1 MNLKGS
7 FLILC
12 LLAVSKFAQ
21 AQINFSDS
29 FNPPSPL
36 WNNASG
42 NWTATTNAYF
52 AQQPNN
58 NPFAVTWLPYDLTDF
73 TITVHVNSLADGG
86 ILLRGSGLG
95 GGTPTGPPDTVV
107 CILGGNNYGQG
118 GRGGND
124 GTSSYWHV
132 DGSGAENEVDGVFSP
147 GTSYDLK
154 ITVTN
159 NTYSIYINGSST
171 PANTLVTSLNPHGH
185 VGLYDDQPN
194 TTTGSGFGP
203 TTSYSDFTLVG
214 TLYKP
219 SLGIQPA
226 GLSQV
231 TLLWTTNA
239 VGWTLQSTPSFS
251 PTNWAAVTTVPVIV
265 GTNFTVTVSNTNA
278 EQFYRLLGN

>member
-1 MNLKGS
+1 MAES
-7 FLILC
+7 FYGAVA
-12 LLAVSKFAQ
+12 LAVALPPARQTPSSA
-21 AQINFSDS
+21 FS
-29 FNPPSPL
+29 
-36 WNNASG
+36 AA
-42 NWTATTNAYF
+42 TIMARAAVAATTE
-52 AQQPNN
+52 
-58 NPFAVTWLPYDLTDF
+58 
-73 TITVHVNSLADGG
+73 
-86 ILLRGSGLG
+86 
-95 GGTPTGPPDTVV
+95 PPL
-107 CILGGNNYGQG
+107 I
-118 GRGGND
+118 
-124 GTSSYWHV
+124 GTS
-132 DGSGAENEVDGVFSP
+132 
-147 GTSYDLK
+147 